1 MNATRPGYGAHARET
16 LSLGL
21 PLVGSSLAQMAL
33 HVVNTV
39 MVGWYGSLPLAA
51 LVLGTSTFIIMFIM
65 GTGFAKAVM
74 PLAAA
79 ARARGDE
86 ADLRRSARMGLW
98 LSAGF
103 SLLVS
108 PIFWFAEPILLALG
122 QDGRVAAM
130 AGGYL
135 QIAGLAL
142 APALGVAVLQGWLA
156 ALGRTQVVLWV
167 TVAAVGVN
175 VVMNW
180 FLIFGNGGAPALGI
194 LGAAIASLV
203 VQVVSLGALA
213 LYAALLPE
221 LRVHQ
226 LFARFWRIDRPAL
239 AQVFRL
245 GLPIGFTGLAETG
258 LFQASAVMMGWIGTV
273 ELAAHGIALEAT
285 AIAFMIHL
293 GLSSAGT
300 IRVAAFAGKGEA
312 QALRDAA
319 LVAIMISMGVVV
331 CVIVV
336 FVSWPGWIIRLF
348 LDASRPDSAR
358 IVELGIHF
366 LLMAAIF
373 QTADAM
379 QAIALGLLRG
389 LRDTRVPMWIATVSY
404 WLIGLPTGYSLAF
417 HFGLGGVGLWAG
429 LVVGLLATAVG
440 LMTRFW
446 LLAPKPGMAGEPA
459 L

>member
-1 MNATRPGYGAHARET
+1 MNATHPGYGAHARET
-16 LSLGL
+16 LALGL

-33 HVVNTV
+33 QVVNTV
-39 MVGWYGSLPLAA
+39 MVGWYGALALAA
-51 LVLGTSTFIIMFIM
+51 LVLGSSTFIILFIM

-98 LSAGF
+98 LSCGF
-103 SLLVS
+103 TLLVS
-108 PIFWFAEPILLALG
+108 PVFWFADPILLALG
-122 QDGRVAAM
+122 QEERVAAM
-130 AGGYL
+130 AGDYL
-135 QIAGLAL
+135 RIAGLAL

-203 VQVVSLGALA
+203 VQVASLVVLA
-213 LYAALLPE
+213 LYAALLPA

-226 LFARFWRIDRPAL
+226 LFARFWRVDRQAL
-239 AQVFRL
+239 VQVFRL
-245 GLPIGFTGLAETG
+245 GLPIGFTGLAESG

-293 GLSSAGT
+293 GLSSAVT
-300 IRVAAFAGKGEA
+300 IRVAAFAGRGEA
-312 QALRDAA
+312 RALRDAA
-319 LVAIMISMGVVV
+319 LVAIVISLAVVL
-331 CVIVV
+331 CVIVT
-336 FVSWPGWIIRLF
+336 FVVWPGAIIRLF
-348 LDASRPDSAR
+348 LDTSLPDSPR
-358 IVELGIHF
+358 IVELGIRF

-379 QAIALGLLRG
+379 QAIALGMLRG
-389 LRDTRVPMWIATVSY
+389 LRDTKVPMWIAAISY
-404 WLIGLPTGYSLAF
+404 WAIGLPAGYLLAF
-417 HFGLGGVGLWAG
+417 HAGLEGVGLWAG
-429 LVVGLLATAVG
+429 LVVGLAATAAG